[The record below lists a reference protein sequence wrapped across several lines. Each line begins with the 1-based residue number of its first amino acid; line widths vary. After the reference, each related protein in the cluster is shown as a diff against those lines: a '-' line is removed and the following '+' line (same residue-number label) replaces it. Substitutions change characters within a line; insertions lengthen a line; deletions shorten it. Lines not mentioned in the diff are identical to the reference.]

1 MNISVANSIADYFDV
16 NIFWASVSA
25 EKKKEI
31 CLIVG
36 ETQIK
41 LVEYMCQKLEK
52 RESKHGFEMFT

>member
-1 MNISVANSIADYFDV
+1 MNINVANSTANYFYV
-16 NIFWASVSA
+16 NIFWASASA
-25 EKKKEI
+25 EKKEI
-31 CLIVG
+31 CLW